1 MSQVCFLLGGAF
13 LLSWHRLSY
22 RDCAVPGPATCE
34 PTPKPESD
42 SVHLVSFFII
52 NCYNPVCI
60 CCILGDRRSQLS
72 NFFPQVVGNLVYY
85 RYMNP
90 AIVAPDGFDVV
101 DRSASST
108 LQPEQRFILGSISRM
123 LQHAAA
129 NKHFHGDG
137 PHVRALNQYI
147 SQTHSRF
154 RWEPTLVSLASLLC
168 PLWPHHLFHS
178 SCLTGSFLCVFV
190 TFPSQRTDS
199 TWTSSPSYSS
209 STSL

>member
-1 MSQVCFLLGGAF
+1 MPCANPNLSQIRFIFLT
-13 LLSWHRLSY
+13 S
-22 RDCAVPGPATCE
+22 
-34 PTPKPESD
+34 
-42 SVHLVSFFII
+42 
-52 NCYNPVCI
+52 CYNPVCI
-60 CCILGDRRSQLS
+60 RCVLGDRRSQLS
-72 NFFPQVVGNLVYY
+72 DFFPQVVGNLVYY

-123 LQHAAA
+123 LQQAAA

-137 PHVRALNQYI
+137 PHIRALNQYI

-154 RWEPTLVSLASLLC
+154 RWEPTLVSLLC
-168 PLWPHHLFHS
+168 PLRPHHLFHS
-178 SCLTGSFLCVFV
+178 SCRTGSFLRVFV
-190 TFPSQRTDS
+190 TFRSQRTDS

-209 STSL
+209 SPSQ

>member
-1 MSQVCFLLGGAF
+1 M
-13 LLSWHRLSY
+13 
-22 RDCAVPGPATCE
+22 
-34 PTPKPESD
+34 
-42 SVHLVSFFII
+42 
-52 NCYNPVCI
+52 
-60 CCILGDRRSQLS
+60 
-72 NFFPQVVGNLVYY
+72 YY

-137 PHVRALNQYI
+137 PHIRALNQYI

-154 RWEPTLVSLASLLC
+154 RWEPTLVSPLC
-168 PLWPHHLFHS
+168 PLSALSPPLSLFLSHRKFLACVCDVPEPKDRFNVDEFSELLVVTKPVIYISVSELLNTHKVGPHL
-178 SCLTGSFLCVFV
+178 
-190 TFPSQRTDS
+190 
-199 TWTSSPSYSS
+199 
-209 STSL
+209 